1 MRTLA
6 ISLVVVGSLGAMA
19 LGGRAIEADRMP
31 GAPHRVA
38 ADSAVLASAT
48 SVANR
53 VWYGGTLAPIVVQAT
68 SPAGTKLARKPDCPR
83 N

>member
-48 SVANR
+48 PAANR
-53 VWYGGTLAPIVVQAT
+53 VWYGGTLAPIRVQAT
-68 SPAGTKLARKPDCPR
+68 APAGTKLAQKSDCPR